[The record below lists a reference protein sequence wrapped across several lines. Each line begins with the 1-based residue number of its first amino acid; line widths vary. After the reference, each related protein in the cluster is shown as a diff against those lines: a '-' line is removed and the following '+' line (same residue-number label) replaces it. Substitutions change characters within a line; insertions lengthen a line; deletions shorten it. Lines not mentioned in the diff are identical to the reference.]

1 MRQTEAIPTLLSIL
15 NKIVLLSDDSEI
27 MRTMMTYS
35 NAKQNFSMSQFV
47 RENANFIIIC
57 MSVTFLI
64 VILLCSAQLNHVKKN
79 RAELALAKE
88 DAERANDAKSNFL
101 ARMSHDIRTPM
112 NGIMGMTRIAKE
124 NVSEPKKV
132 EFALDKID
140 SASNQLKNLINDVLD
155 LSKLESGKTILSY
168 EPFNINDIITNLR
181 DVFSEAIARKRK

>member
-124 NVSEPKKV
+124 NVSEAEKSR
-132 EFALDKID
+132 IC
-140 SASNQLKNLINDVLD
+140 
-155 LSKLESGKTILSY
+155 T
-168 EPFNINDIITNLR
+168 
-181 DVFSEAIARKRK
+181 

>member
-1 MRQTEAIPTLLSIL
+1 MRQTEAIPTLVSIL

-35 NAKQNFSMSQFV
+35 NAKQKFFYVPVCQMK
-47 RENANFIIIC
+47 ANFIIIC

-124 NVSEPKKV
+124 NVSEPEKV

-155 LSKLESGKTILSY
+155 MSKLESGKTILSY

-181 DVFSEAIARKRK
+181 VYFLKQLRKKE

>member
-1 MRQTEAIPTLLSIL
+1 MVIYWITPQECIKAVEDGEVGATIFSAYRVDQVFNLSKYDDLKTVNLSSTVPLSIATNRSNTTLVSIL
-15 NKIVLLSDDSEI
+15 NKIVLRLDDSEI

-88 DAERANDAKSNFL
+88 EC
-101 ARMSHDIRTPM
+101 RT
-112 NGIMGMTRIAKE
+112 
-124 NVSEPKKV
+124 
-132 EFALDKID
+132 
-140 SASNQLKNLINDVLD
+140 
-155 LSKLESGKTILSY
+155 GK
-168 EPFNINDIITNLR
+168 
-181 DVFSEAIARKRK
+181 